1 MTELPTPVGMMA
13 VTYGFDHKV
22 KLPVYDEKQMR
33 EYAQKARADE
43 REACLVGI
51 QVEIDHAA
59 INDTRLAPS
68 FGKREGALAVRI
80 GALEA
85 ALDAIRAR
93 GQA

>member
-1 MTELPTPVGMMA
+1 MDDIIRMA
-13 VTYGFDHKV
+13 
-22 KLPVYDEKQMR
+22 
-33 EYAQKARADE
+33 
-43 REACLVGI
+43 REAGFMPTVLNHWPAELERLVELVTKKTVEAERQAFIEKI
-51 QVEIDHAA
+51 QAEIDHAA

>member
-1 MTELPTPVGMMA
+1 MTQEIRRKAREALLVPVFLSPT
-13 VTYGFDHKV
+13 DHEAMVRLKNFAEIV
-22 KLPVYDEKQMR
+22 
-33 EYAQKARADE
+33 RADE

-51 QVEIDHAA
+51 QAEIDHAA

-93 GQA
+93 GDK

>member
-1 MTELPTPVGMMA
+1 MTDRDIIRMAKEAGFMPTVLNHWLAELERLVEL
-13 VTYGFDHKV
+13 VTKKTVEAERQAFI
-22 KLPVYDEKQMR
+22 EK
-33 EYAQKARADE
+33 
-43 REACLVGI
+43 I
-51 QVEIDHAA
+51 QAEIDHAA

-93 GQA
+93 GNT